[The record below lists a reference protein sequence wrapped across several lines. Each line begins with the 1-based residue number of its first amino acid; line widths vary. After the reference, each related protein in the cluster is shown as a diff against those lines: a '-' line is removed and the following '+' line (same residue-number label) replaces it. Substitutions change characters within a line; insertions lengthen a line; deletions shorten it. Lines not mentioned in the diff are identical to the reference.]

1 MNIDGIA
8 AIRCNYSHDE
18 LADIISN
25 RLIGGIKFSG
35 REERHECPALFT
47 ESTFLG
53 IQLILLKG
61 RYSYY
66 LEIAQHELVDQ
77 IVINSSDFVDLTKY
91 LISLLNTV
99 EGISAFET
107 GDEEDSNTV

>member
-1 MNIDGIA
+1 MSSLTLFPTA
-8 AIRCNYSHDE
+8 SSVALS
-18 LADIISN
+18 
-25 RLIGGIKFSG
+25 FP
-35 REERHECPALFT
+35 EEKNGTSAQAFT